1 MPLRKQQKHRLIIIS
16 AVIISLFLITASI
29 YMHIRQKPHL
39 GRMRHNNGR
48 SMTNQ
53 NIGSLTLTAPHD
65 DKLYKSVKS
74 TANTDQ
80 QHFQML
86 TRQCLHCLCAM
97 ITGCQADGCGTNLP
111 CNLYQISK
119 SYWIEAGRP
128 QVNDQNHNIHYND
141 YDETDKDIN
150 EYATCAR
157 NRICSEQTINS
168 YMQRYSRDCNQDGI
182 IDCQDYI
189 ALQVLGQNGCTRQQM
204 STTHVSFM
212 NECLKQ
218 HLQK

>member
-1 MPLRKQQKHRLIIIS
+1 MPLTKQQKHRLIIIS

-39 GRMRHNNGR
+39 GRMRHDNGR

-53 NIGSLTLTAPHD
+53 NT
-65 DKLYKSVKS
+65 
-74 TANTDQ
+74 
-80 QHFQML
+80 
-86 TRQCLHCLCAM
+86 
-97 ITGCQADGCGTNLP
+97 
-111 CNLYQISK
+111 
-119 SYWIEAGRP
+119 
-128 QVNDQNHNIHYND
+128 
-141 YDETDKDIN
+141 
-150 EYATCAR
+150 EYVTCAR

-189 ALQVLGQNGCTRQQM
+189 ALQMLGQNGCMRQQM
-204 STTHVSFM
+204 SATHISLM